1 MSVPTDRSTDHDQ
14 HHSQPEP
21 APGGASRRQFL
32 GLAGAG
38 AGAIAAGAL
47 LPQLAEAHH
56 NEDGSAPPPRGARPE
71 AADGSRSA
79 RDGDRNRSEDAPP
92 PGRFIRMFDDLEA
105 FSPPSAELRAS
116 LIELSRPGG
125 ILDANDPLE
134 VGPVR
139 LITEPELSPN
149 NRDNPTHT
157 AGTTFVGQFLD
168 HDITM
173 DADSRL
179 GRSTSVRRSV
189 NSRTARLDLDSVYG
203 GGPSESPELYEADRR
218 RFRVESGGQFEDLPR
233 DADGVAIISDGRN
246 DENLMI
252 AGLQVAFLMFHNA
265 VVDRVEASGLTG
277 EEAFEEARP
286 LVRWHWQW
294 IVIHEFLPQIVGQSM
309 VDSVRSGG
317 RQFYTPRRPLIP
329 VEFQTAAYRFGHS
342 MVRPSYRAN
351 LAGDNG
357 EPFFALIF
365 DPAQFGQPD
374 PDDLSGG
381 SRAPRRFIGW
391 QTFFDFGDGEVK
403 PNKRI
408 DTKMSSP
415 LFRLSAAAIGTP
427 RGEDLGPTSLATR
440 NLLRHITWDIPSGQV
455 VARRMGVEPLS
466 PTALADFGAF
476 GSALDTRTPL
486 WLYVLREAELL
497 EDGLQLGP
505 VGGRIVA
512 EVLIGLVELDGS
524 SYLNAPNAWSPT
536 LPARDGGGGFGMAD
550 LLTIAGVDPASR
562 GQ

>member
-1 MSVPTDRSTDHDQ
+1 MSGPIGRAMDHDEQ
-14 HHSQPEP
+14 HSE
-21 APGGASRRQFL
+21 GETTGASRRKFL

-38 AGAIAAGAL
+38 AGAVAAGAL
-47 LPQLAEAHH
+47 LPGLAEA
-56 NEDGSAPPPRGARPE
+56 GR
-71 AADGSRSA
+71 
-79 RDGDRNRSEDAPP
+79 RDGDGDGDPRQRDGERGGRDGDGNRDRGGADSPE
-92 PGRFIRMFDDLEA
+92 RFIRMFDDLET
-105 FSPPSAELRAS
+105 FSRPSDELRAS
-116 LIELSRPGG
+116 LTELGRPGG

-134 VGPVR
+134 VGPIR

-149 NRDNPTHT
+149 NPDNPTQT

-179 GRSTSVRRSV
+179 GRSTGLRRSI

-203 GGPSESPELYEADRR
+203 GGPADSPELYEADGRR
-218 RFRVESGGQFEDLPR
+218 LRVESGGQFEDLPR

-252 AGLQVAFLMFHNA
+252 AGLQAAFLLFHNA

-277 EEAFEEARP
+277 DAAFEEARRI
-286 LVRWHWQW
+286 VRWHWQW
-294 IVIHEFLPQIVGQSM
+294 IVVHEFLPQIVGQSM
-309 VDSVRSGG
+309 VDSVFSGG
-317 RQFYTPRRPLIP
+317 RQFYTPRQPAIP

-342 MVRPSYRAN
+342 IVRPSYRAN

-391 QTFFDFGDGEVK
+391 QTFFDFGDREVR

-415 LFRLSAAAIGTP
+415 LFQLSAAAIGAP
-427 RGEDLGPTSLATR
+427 RGQDLGPTSLATR
-440 NLLRHITWDIPSGQV
+440 NLLRHITWDIPSGQA
-455 VARRMGVEPLS
+455 VARRMGVDPLAS
-466 PTALADFGAF
+466 ADLADFGQF

-497 EDGLQLGP
+497 EEGLHLGP

-512 EVLIGLVELDGS
+512 EVLIGLIELDES
-524 SYLNAPNAWSPT
+524 SYLNAPTTWSPT
-536 LPARDGGGGFGMAD
+536 LPARDGGAGFGMAD
-550 LLTIAGVDPASR
+550 LLTVAGVDPSSR

>member
-1 MSVPTDRSTDHDQ
+1 MSQPIDPSTDHDEED
-14 HHSQPEP
+14 SAAQPKT
-21 APGGASRRQFL
+21 GASRRQFL

-38 AGAIAAGAL
+38 AGALATGAL
-47 LPQLAEAHH
+47 LPQLAEARHRE
-56 NEDGSAPPPRGARPE
+56 NGAPPPPREPRPE
-71 AADGSRSA
+71 GDDGTRPRGE
-79 RDGDRNRSEDAPP
+79 RDGHDDVEP
-92 PGRFIRMFDDLEA
+92 PGRFIRMFDDLEP
-105 FSPPSAELRAS
+105 FSPASDELRAS
-116 LIELSRPGG
+116 LIELSRPEG

-134 VGPVR
+134 VGPIR
-139 LITEPELSPN
+139 LITEPGLSPN
-149 NRDNPTHT
+149 NIDNPTHT

-173 DADSRL
+173 DAGSRL
-179 GRSTSVRRSV
+179 GRPTSLRRSI

-203 GGPSESPELYEADRR
+203 GGPTESPELYEADQRR
-218 RFRVESGGQFEDLPR
+218 LRVESGGQFEDLPR
-233 DADGVAIISDGRN
+233 DADGVAIVGDGRN

-252 AGLQVAFLMFHNA
+252 AGLQVAFLLFHNA
-265 VVDRVEASGLTG
+265 VVDRVEASGLSG
-277 EEAFEEARP
+277 SAAFEEARRI
-286 LVRWHWQW
+286 VRWHWQW
-294 IVIHEFLPQIVGQSM
+294 IVVHEFLPQIVGQPM
-309 VDSVRSGG
+309 VDSVRSTG
-317 RQFYTPRRPLIP
+317 RQFYTPRNPMIP

-351 LAGDNG
+351 LAGDDG
-357 EPFFALIF
+357 EPFFAVIF
-365 DPAQFGQPD
+365 DPTQFGLPD

-415 LFRLSAAAIGTP
+415 LFRLSAAVIGAP

-440 NLLRHITWDIPSGQV
+440 NLLRHITWRIPSGQV
-455 VARRMGVEPLS
+455 VARRMAVDPLT
-466 PTALADFGAF
+466 PADLADFGAF

-497 EDGLQLGP
+497 EDGLHLGP

-512 EVLIGLVELDGS
+512 EVLIGLIELDGE
-524 SYLNAPNAWSPT
+524 SYLNASSTWRPT
-536 LPARDGGGGFGMAD
+536 LPARDGGTGFAMAD
-550 LLTIAGVDPASR
+550 LLTVAGVDPTSR